1 MNEDKWYYNMYHNT
15 TYNKS
20 KDYYCKDYYCKDYY
34 CKDYSYKDYYCKD
47 YSYKR
52 GEEGDYSISLK
63 DQKISDS
70 DCRTSS
76 EEEKQKAL
84 ERLMQG

>member
-1 MNEDKWYYNMYHNT
+1 MNEDTYFNT
-15 TYNKS
+15 VRIINKN
-20 KDYYCKDYYCKDYY
+20 KDYYY
-34 CKDYSYKDYYCKD
+34 KDYSYKDYSYKD
-47 YSYKR
+47 YSYKH
-52 GEEGDYSISLK
+52 GEEGDYPISLK

-84 ERLMQG
+84 ERLMQV

>member
-1 MNEDKWYYNMYHNT
+1 VNEDKWYYDYDTYCNT
-15 TYNKS
+15 VKIINKN
-20 KDYYCKDYYCKDYY
+20 KDYYSCKDYSY
-34 CKDYSYKDYYCKD
+34 KDYSYKDYYCKD

-52 GEEGDYSISLK
+52 GEEGDYPISLK